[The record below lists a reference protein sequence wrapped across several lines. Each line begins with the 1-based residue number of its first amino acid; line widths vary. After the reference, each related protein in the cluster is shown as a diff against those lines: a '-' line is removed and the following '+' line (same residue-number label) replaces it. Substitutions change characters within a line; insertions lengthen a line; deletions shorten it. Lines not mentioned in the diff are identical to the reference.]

1 MGKGFDPAELMNQ
14 ARKMKEEMGRKQE
27 ELRGRV
33 VEAEAGDGLV
43 KAFVNGA
50 QEVVGIK
57 ISKEVVDPDDVSM
70 LEDLVQVALNK
81 ALEKANEMS
90 EAEMGKLTGGMAQ
103 CFRPATTS
111 PGGRHDPRLHP
122 LVLLSVAGN
131 RSRLRRVREPGRGRC
146 FGAGRGH
153 GRQ

>member
-90 EAEMGKLTGGMAQ
+90 EAEMGKLTGGMGL
-103 CFRPATTS
+103 
-111 PGGRHDPRLHP
+111 GGL
-122 LVLLSVAGN
+122 
-131 RSRLRRVREPGRGRC
+131 
-146 FGAGRGH
+146 F
-153 GRQ
+153 